1 MPFEIQINQRHDKFL
16 FECPQNKNS
25 DKSFEKKNFDCICQ
39 IKNILKNILWDVDCL
54 AA

>member
-1 MPFEIQINQRHDKFL
+1 MPCEIQINQRHDKFL

-25 DKSFEKKNFDCICQ
+25 DKSFKKKNFDCICQ